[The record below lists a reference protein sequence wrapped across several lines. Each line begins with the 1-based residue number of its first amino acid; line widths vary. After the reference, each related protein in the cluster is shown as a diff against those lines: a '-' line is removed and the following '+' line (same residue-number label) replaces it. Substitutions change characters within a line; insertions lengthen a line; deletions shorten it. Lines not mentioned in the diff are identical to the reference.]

1 MLFRNLP
8 CAVDIVVCCTLNGI
22 LGGFVD
28 PDAVEFGEEVFV
40 VVVAAAAVVDVE
52 VVAVVPFV
60 VVGLVVAAAAP
71 VVGTAVEDVAF
82 DVTADDAC
90 VTCDAVTGCVD
101 KVVAT
106 GVPL

>member
-1 MLFRNLP
+1 M
-8 CAVDIVVCCTLNGI
+8 VV
-22 LGGFVD
+22 
-28 PDAVEFGEEVFV
+28 
-40 VVVAAAAVVDVE
+40 
-52 VVAVVPFV
+52 VVPFV

-90 VTCDAVTGCVD
+90 VTFDAFTGWVG
-101 KVVAT
+101 KFAAT